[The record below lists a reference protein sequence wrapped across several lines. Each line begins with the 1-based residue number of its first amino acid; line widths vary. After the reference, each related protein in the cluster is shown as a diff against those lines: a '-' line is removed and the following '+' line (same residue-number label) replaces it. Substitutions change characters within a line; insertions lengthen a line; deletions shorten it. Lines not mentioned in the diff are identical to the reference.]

1 MISVNE
7 DGVPQEAPKLQIES
21 DTEQK
26 LFEAGKMRREMR
38 KETMNRNQQLHV
50 GLDTLVT

>member
-7 DGVPQEAPKLQIES
+7 DGVPQEAPILQIES
-21 DTEQK
+21 DTEQR

-38 KETMNRNQQLHV
+38 KETMHKNQQLHV
-50 GLDTLVT
+50 GIDTLIT